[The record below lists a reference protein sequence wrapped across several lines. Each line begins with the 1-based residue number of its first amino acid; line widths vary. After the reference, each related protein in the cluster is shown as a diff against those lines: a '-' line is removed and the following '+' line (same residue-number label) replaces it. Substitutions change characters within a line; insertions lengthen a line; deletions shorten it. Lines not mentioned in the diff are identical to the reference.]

1 MTMIVRKSFVVAAVS
16 LLAAVFLLVSC
27 ASTTT
32 KKRVK
37 KVSAS
42 SNDTTS
48 QTGDSDSMDADGT
61 SDSAQGDDALEQ
73 NAVLGA
79 DGTVAENV
87 PRVSTKTEKT
97 AAETKTTETKTTET
111 KTIVSDKTESD
122 KKSVDA
128 EPTETPEEK
137 KARLAAEKAAKKQK
151 KDNYTGWVYVPQKNF
166 TMTNGDIKIDM
177 RGSTGSFNFY
187 VIPETGKPIPLL
199 ATYDEFCSTFFSV
212 MIGRKEYRLNRE
224 AGVKSEARKTQY
236 GAQMAYSISNKAEV
250 VIDFSFMP
258 SIATSTK
265 IDMIRVTAY
274 VINLG
279 KSTQSF
285 TMKGVFDTSLGENT
299 MAHFSTAAHSR
310 VNTEIQ
316 YSDMSGEKWIRSSN
330 ERATIQFLLN
340 GKGITSPKAVTLANR
355 DVLATPTWL
364 PVVQETRSFSS
375 VLAYNNS
382 AMAINW
388 KTAYLDPLK
397 TDVITFYISVA
408 ADGNDPAGKEF
419 LAALAAGKTAL
430 PSNLPNT
437 IVTTTVAPEPASV
450 EPEATASTYYEGM
463 PAIDGQSTVT
473 DSKAAV
479 LDTESPAETASV
491 PSYTPAA
498 TPIVP
503 AAPKSAAVQN
513 TQPGA
518 GTQTSAANGK
528 KTAAD
533 VTDDQ
538 LDPDYIQNLLD
549 RIASLESDPA
559 LVDKSEVR
567 ELNDELDAILAKLR
581 SMQ

>member
-1 MTMIVRKSFVVAAVS
+1 MMKIKSTSYVVALMAAV
-16 LLAAVFLLVSC
+16 LLAASC
-27 ASTTT
+27 ASTT
-32 KKRVK
+32 KRVK
-37 KVSAS
+37 KSAS
-42 SNDTTS
+42 GESPS
-48 QTGDSDSMDADGT
+48 SASGQTEEQAPAGADEAV
-61 SDSAQGDDALEQ
+61 DQK
-73 NAVLGA
+73 AVLGT
-79 DGTVAENV
+79 DGTVAESV
-87 PRVSTKTEKT
+87 PRVST
-97 AAETKTTETKTTET
+97 ETKPAASGAAANTSEQKKTVDKDTDAAKAAPEKKET
-111 KTIVSDKTESD
+111 
-122 KKSVDA
+122 A
-128 EPTETPEEK
+128 EEK
-137 KARLAAEKAAKKQK
+137 KARLAAEKEAAKKK
-151 KDNYTGWVYVPQKNF
+151 KDDYTGWVYEPQKNF
-166 TMTNGDIKIDM
+166 TLTNGDIKIDM
-177 RGSTGSFNFY
+177 RGSTGSFNMY
-187 VIPETGKPIPLL
+187 AIPEIGNPIPLL

-299 MAHFSTAAHSR
+299 MAHFSTAVHSR

-528 KTAAD
+528 K
-533 VTDDQ
+533 
-538 LDPDYIQNLLD
+538 
-549 RIASLESDPA
+549 
-559 LVDKSEVR
+559 
-567 ELNDELDAILAKLR
+567 
-581 SMQ
+581 